1 MSSPIRRS
9 RQTDGITATGER
21 EIIVQRRINVTLLL
35 AAMMVLCMVML
46 WPTLNMGLWLDELC
60 SLNDVMYPDV
70 QTVVAKMWGRMDDL
84 HPPLYF
90 VPLFACVKLLGVSD
104 LSVRTA
110 PLIFGL
116 LLIPVTYWLGKTV
129 HSRFVGLIAA
139 YFATVSPFANYY
151 DCQSRGYGMA
161 ALLTALSLIAFCKLA
176 DTKPGN
182 KVVPFIAVALTTAG
196 LCYTE
201 YISCFILPAL
211 GAAAIWIFLSMRRD
225 PEKAALSLPTFL
237 RCGAALTLGF
247 LLFVPWLPS
256 MKMQSGTMSDL
267 ANQAPRS
274 YWPLIFAYNLMMMF
288 PIPMIVSI
296 PLFAIGLLIFAV
308 YLIRN
313 RKRFPGWKGAFWSV
327 PPAYIAVI
335 CTIAIPS
342 SLIGYITPWYYG
354 YFRYIYPYSPAGW
367 CLIAIL
373 FYHWFGFARAERA
386 RLNEATVALAEP
398 GNGAIPAADANLD
411 SEKDVSP
418 SASFAGSKKGTIW
431 FSITLVFM
439 LGLNGLYD
447 AWFVSRPQSG
457 LRTVAQDAIAGKYDN
472 SLILVAPDVIAPT
485 LGYYLPVEQR
495 AAHHIQVAGYPR
507 WDDPF
512 PPIPISDLVRLWGPE
527 IPQEAEKRIDLLPQK
542 GFKYLVIAKDSDK
555 QIELLTT
562 PTVQRSARVKALMNI
577 VNRKYKKIREMHY
590 NGLTEDVTVFTFE
603 LPH

>member
-1 MSSPIRRS
+1 MKSL
-9 RQTDGITATGER
+9 
-21 EIIVQRRINVTLLL
+21 VQRPINVTLLL
-35 AAMMVLCMVML
+35 AAMMILCMVML

-60 SLNDVMYPDV
+60 SLNDVLYPDV

-104 LSVRTA
+104 MSVRTA

-139 YFATVSPFANYY
+139 FFATVSPFANYY

-182 KVVPFIAVALTTAG
+182 KVVPFIGVALTTAG

-211 GAAAIWIFLSMRRD
+211 GIAAIWICLAMRRD
-225 PEKAALSLPTFL
+225 PEKAALALPTFL

-247 LLFVPWLPS
+247 LLFVPWLPA
-256 MKMQSGTMSDL
+256 MKLQSGNMSDL
-267 ANQAPRS
+267 ANQAPRY

-296 PLFAIGLLIFAV
+296 PLFSVGLLILAY

-313 RKRFPGWKGAFWSV
+313 RKKFPGWKVALASV
-327 PPAYIAVI
+327 PPAYIVVI
-335 CTIAIPS
+335 CAVAIPS
-342 SLIGYITPWYYG
+342 SLVGFITPWFYG
-354 YFRYIYPYSPAGW
+354 YFRYIYPYTAGGW

-373 FYHWFGFARAERA
+373 FYHWFGFARAERT
-386 RLNEATVALAEP
+386 RL
-398 GNGAIPAADANLD
+398 GN
-411 SEKDVSP
+411 
-418 SASFAGSKKGTIW
+418 KKGTIW
-431 FSITLVFM
+431 FAIILVWM
-439 LGLNGLYD
+439 LALNGLYD

-472 SLILVAPDVIAPT
+472 SLILVAPDVIAIT
-485 LGYYLPVEQR
+485 LGYYLPPEQR

-512 PPIPISDLVRLWGPE
+512 PPIAISDLVRLWGPE
-527 IPQEAEKRIDLLPQK
+527 IPQEAEKRIEALPQQ

-562 PTVQRSARVKALMNI
+562 PTVQRSARVKALMDI
-577 VNRKYKKIREMHY
+577 VNRKYKKLSEKHY
-590 NGLTEDVTVFTFE
+590 NGLTEDVTVFTYE
-603 LPH
+603 LAH

>member
-1 MSSPIRRS
+1 MKSL
-9 RQTDGITATGER
+9 
-21 EIIVQRRINVTLLL
+21 VQRPINVTLLL
-35 AAMMVLCMVML
+35 AAMMILCMVML

-60 SLNDVMYPDV
+60 SLNDVLYPDV

-139 YFATVSPFANYY
+139 FFATVSPFANYY

-161 ALLTALSLIAFCKLA
+161 ALLTALALIAFCKLA

-182 KVVPFIAVALTTAG
+182 KVVPFIGVALTTAG

-211 GAAAIWIFLSMRRD
+211 GCAAIWIFLAMRRD
-225 PEKAALSLPTFL
+225 PEKAKLALPTFL
-237 RCGAALTLGF
+237 RCGAALTVGF
-247 LLFVPWLPS
+247 LLFVPWLPA
-256 MKMQSGTMSDL
+256 MKLQSGTMSDL
-267 ANQAPRS
+267 ANQAPRY
-274 YWPLIFAYNLMMMF
+274 YWPWIFAYNLMMMF
-288 PIPMIVSI
+288 PIPMIISI
-296 PLFAIGLLIFAV
+296 PLFFVGLFILAY
-308 YLIRN
+308 YLVRH
-313 RKRFPGWKGAFWSV
+313 RKKFPGWKVALSTV
-327 PPAYIAVI
+327 PPAYIIVI
-335 CTIAIPS
+335 CAVAIPS
-342 SLIGYITPWYYG
+342 SLIGFITPWFYG
-354 YFRYIYPYSPAGW
+354 YFRYIYPYTAGGW

-373 FYHWFGFARAERA
+373 FYHWFGFARADRA
-386 RLNEATVALAEP
+386 KRDAAGGGVSEPATE
-398 GNGAIPAADANLD
+398 GSADA
-411 SEKDVSP
+411 P
-418 SASFAGSKKGTIW
+418 PASAGNKKGIIW
-431 FSITLVFM
+431 FAITLVSM
-439 LGLNGLYD
+439 LALNGLYD

-472 SLILVAPDVIAPT
+472 SLILVAPDVIAIT
-485 LGYYLPVEQR
+485 LGYYLPPEQR

-512 PPIPISDLVRLWGPE
+512 PPIAISDLVRLWGPE
-527 IPQEAEKRIDLLPQK
+527 IPQEAEKRIEALPQQ

-562 PTVQRSARVKALMNI
+562 PTVQRSARVKALMEI
-577 VNRKYKKIREMHY
+577 VNRKYKKLRELHY
-590 NGLTEDVTVFTFE
+590 NGLTEDVTVFTYE
-603 LPH
+603 LPQLPPR

>member
-1 MSSPIRRS
+1 MKSL
-9 RQTDGITATGER
+9 
-21 EIIVQRRINVTLLL
+21 VQRPINVTLLL
-35 AAMMVLCMVML
+35 AAMMILCMVML

-60 SLNDVMYPDV
+60 SLNDVLYPDV
-70 QTVVAKMWGRMDDL
+70 QTVVAKMWGRTDDL

-104 LSVRTA
+104 LSVRTT
-110 PLIFGL
+110 PVIFGL

-139 YFATVSPFANYY
+139 FFATVSPFANYY

-161 ALLTALSLIAFCKLA
+161 ALLTALSLIAYCKLA

-182 KVVPFIAVALTTAG
+182 KVVPFIAVVLTTAG

-211 GAAAIWIFLSMRRD
+211 GVAAIWILLAMRCD
-225 PEKAALSLPTFL
+225 PEKASLAFPTFL
-237 RCGAALTLGF
+237 RCGAAFTLGF
-247 LLFVPWLPS
+247 LLFVPWLPA
-256 MKMQSGTMSDL
+256 MMMQSGTMSDL
-267 ANQAPRS
+267 ANQAPRY
-274 YWPLIFAYNLMMMF
+274 YWPLIFVYNLMMMF

-296 PLFAIGLLIFAV
+296 PLFAVGLLIFAV

-313 RKRFPGWKGAFWSV
+313 RKRFPGWKVALSSV
-327 PPAYIAVI
+327 PTAYIVVI
-335 CTIAIPS
+335 CSVVIPS
-342 SLIGYITPWYYG
+342 SLVGFITPWFYG
-354 YFRYIYPYSPAGW
+354 YFRYIYPYTAGGW
-367 CLIAIL
+367 VLIAIL
-373 FYHWFGFARAERA
+373 FYHWFGFARVERA
-386 RLNEATVALAEP
+386 KR
-398 GNGAIPAADANLD
+398 GAIYGAMCEPAATAEI
-411 SEKDVSP
+411 SEPAATDESSEQ
-418 SASFAGSKKGTIW
+418 SASATPLPSVGNKKGTIW
-431 FSITLVFM
+431 FAIILVSM

-472 SLILVAPDVIAPT
+472 SLILIAPDVIAPT
-485 LGYYLPVEQR
+485 LGYYLPEAQR
-495 AAHHIQVAGYPR
+495 AEHHIQVAGYPR

-512 PPIPISDLVRLWGPE
+512 PPIPIADLVRLWGPE
-527 IPQEAEKRIDLLPQK
+527 IPQEAEKRIEALPQK

-562 PTVQRSARVKALMNI
+562 PTVQRSARVKALMEI
-577 VNRKYKKIREMHY
+577 VNRKYKKIREEHY
-590 NGLTEDVTVFTFE
+590 NGLTEDVTVFTYE